1 MKLDEIKKIV
11 DSGKDVYCYSLA
23 YKVIKDTLGR
33 YFIKCTLND
42 FLQPLEDEN
51 GNLIED
57 EKDFYTK

>member
-23 YKVIKDTLGR
+23 YKVIKDTFGR

-42 FLQPLEDEN
+42 FLQPLEDKN
-51 GNLIED
+51 NIIIED

>member
-1 MKLDEIKKIV
+1 MKLEEIKKIV

-33 YFIKCTLND
+33 YFIKCTLNG

-51 GNLIED
+51 GKLIED
-57 EKDFYTK
+57 EKDFFTK

>member
-33 YFIKCTLND
+33 YFIKCTLNG

-51 GNLIED
+51 NNLIED